1 MKTASTLEKILASG
15 DLAVTSECGPPR
27 GTSAQKVRE
36 KAELLR
42 GYVDGV
48 NVTDNQ
54 TAMVRM
60 SSLAACILLKQMGLN
75 PILQMVTRD
84 RNRLAMQSDILGAY
98 AHGIDTMLCLSG
110 DHPHFG
116 DHPMAAAVHDIDSI
130 QMIQMVKDMRDEGLF
145 QGGDKIDGPPQMFI
159 GAAANPFADPF
170 ELRVARLAKKAK
182 AGVDFIQTQCIYN
195 LDKFEKWMEG
205 VRERGLHEHVHI
217 LAGITPMKSV
227 GMARYMKS
235 KVPGM
240 DVPDDLVK
248 RMGGVP
254 KDKQADEGIKIC
266 LEAIER
272 LKNVEGVRGFHIMAI
287 EWEQKVPEIVER
299 AGLLPRPNGLN
310 SGVQNARGG
319 KS

>member
-1 MKTASTLEKILASG
+1 MKTESTLEKILVSG
-15 DLAVTSECGPPR
+15 VLAVTSECGPPR
-27 GTSAQKVRE
+27 GALPQKIRA
-36 KAELLR
+36 KAEMLR

-54 TAMVRM
+54 TAMVRV
-60 SSLAACILLKQMGLN
+60 SSLAACIILKQMGLN
-75 PILQMVTRD
+75 PILQMVSRD

-116 DHPMAAAVHDIDSI
+116 DHPMAAAVHDIDSV
-130 QMIQMVKDMRDEGLF
+130 QMLDMVRTMRDEGKF
-145 QGGDKIDGPPQMFI
+145 QGGELIDGPPRMFI

-195 LDKFEKWMEG
+195 VDKFEQWMAG
-205 VRERGLHEHVHI
+205 VRDRGLHERVYI

-227 GMARYMKS
+227 GMARYMKK

-240 DVPDDLVK
+240 DVPDEIVK

-254 KDKQADEGIKIC
+254 KENQAEEGIKIC
-266 LEAIER
+266 LETIER
-272 LKNVEGVRGFHIMAI
+272 LKGVEGVRGFHLMAI

-299 AGLLPRPNGLN
+299 AGLLPRPA
-310 SGVQNARGG
+310 V
-319 KS
+319 